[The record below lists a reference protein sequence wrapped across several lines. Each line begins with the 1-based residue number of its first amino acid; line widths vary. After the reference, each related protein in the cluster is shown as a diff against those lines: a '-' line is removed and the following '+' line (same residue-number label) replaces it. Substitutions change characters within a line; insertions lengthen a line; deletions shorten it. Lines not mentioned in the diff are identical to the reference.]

1 LIPGAIPFRRTI
13 VDTAERVSAYL
24 PWSYSSFR
32 ALYVERAVRCW
43 VTPGTA
49 SGFVSVSVSG
59 FPSRPSLVPFG
70 SSSFSRA
77 FAPLRSVFAVPPCL
91 SACLSASPLSA
102 TRPARVSSLFAT
114 SRKVSTD
121 RVRSPASATFR
132 PQVFATSR
140 RFSPPSRCAGL
151 FHPAATSRVSP
162 FRDFSRSCEGHGSSP
177 RPFPL
182 AVDPLALTLRLPRE
196 SLSTSRLC
204 SQNRCVV

>member
-1 LIPGAIPFRRTI
+1 LIPGAVPFRRPI

-24 PWSYSSFR
+24 PWGYFSFR

-43 VTPGTA
+43 VTHGAA
-49 SGFVSVSVSG
+49 SGFVSVSVGG
-59 FPSRPSLVPFG
+59 FPFRPSLVPFG
-70 SSSFSRA
+70 SSAFSRA
-77 FAPLRSVFAVPPCL
+77 FAPLRSIYAVPP
-91 SACLSASPLSA
+91 CLSASPLSA
-102 TRPARVSSLFAT
+102 TRPAKVSSLFAT

-132 PQVFATSR
+132 PQAFATSR

-151 FHPAATSRVSP
+151 FRPAATSRVSP
-162 FRDFSRSCEGHGSSP
+162 FRDFSRFCEGHDSSP

-182 AVDPLALTLRLPRE
+182 AVGPLALTLRLPRE
-196 SLSTSRLC
+196 SPSASRLC